1 MQTICQD
8 SFLTNRCINFF
19 LKSSP
24 MSNVNIRT
32 SRVSK
37 YYCIVYLFFSY
48 IEPVLDLILFIIK
61 LIKLNFE
68 KYIAL
73 YSTFSGAFSLCS
85 FDM

>member
-1 MQTICQD
+1 
-8 SFLTNRCINFF
+8 
-19 LKSSP
+19 
-24 MSNVNIRT
+24 MSNVKIRT

-37 YYCIVYLFFSY
+37 YYCIVYILSHIFVFSY

-73 YSTFSGAFSLCS
+73 YSAFSGVFSLCS
-85 FDM
+85 FGM